1 MPRKPPGTAVDPRNG
16 QRAQVVRVKLERFDP
31 PKHISPESVSIW
43 DDYWEDNVSSVLTI
57 ADRGMLTRWIELVD
71 DRSKLLREAMKE
83 PVTLG
88 STRQKQA
95 HPLFSVAMTMEKAIQ
110 ALEAQLGIGPKN
122 RAALGIAVIAEQKG
136 LNELNSEFDDDDG
149 DDEDP
154 RVNVVRGTAER

>member
-1 MPRKPPGTAVDPRNG
+1 MPRKPPGKAVDPRNG
-16 QRAQVVRVKLERFDP
+16 QRAQVSRTKLERFDP
-31 PKHISPESVSIW
+31 PSNVSEESKSLWNAFW
-43 DDYWEDNVSSVLTI
+43 DDSVSSVLTI
-57 ADRGMLTRWIELVD
+57 ADKGMLSRWIELVD
-71 DRSKLLREAMKE
+71 DRNKLLREAMKE

-154 RVNVVRGTAER
+154 RVTVVRGTTER

>member
-1 MPRKPPGTAVDPRNG
+1 MPRKPPGKAVDPRNG
-16 QRAQVVRVKLERFDP
+16 QRAQISRTKLDKFEP
-31 PKHISPESVSIW
+31 PSGITPESVAIW
-43 DDYWEDNVSSVLTI
+43 DDYWTDNVSSVLTV
-57 ADRGMLTRWIELVD
+57 ADRGLLVRWIELVD
-71 DRSKLLREAMKE
+71 DRNKLLREAMKE

-95 HPLFSVAMTMEKAIQ
+95 NPLFSVSMSMEKAIQ

-136 LNELNSEFDDDDG
+136 LSELNAEFDDDDG

-154 RVNVVRGTAER
+154 RVNVVRGTTER

>member
-1 MPRKPPGTAVDPRNG
+1 MPRKPPGKAIDPRNG
-16 QRAQVVRVKLERFDP
+16 QRAQIARTKLDRFDP
-31 PKHISPESVSIW
+31 PPGVSEESKSIW
-43 DDYWEDNVSSVLTI
+43 EAFWTDSVSSVLTI
-57 ADRGMLTRWIELVD
+57 ADRGVLIRWIELVD
-71 DRSKLLREAMKE
+71 DRNKLLREAMKE

-136 LNELNSEFDDDDG
+136 LNELNAEFEDDDG

-154 RVNVVRGTAER
+154 RMVRGSIER

>member
-1 MPRKPPGTAVDPRNG
+1 MPRKPPGKAIDPRNG
-16 QRAQVVRVKLERFDP
+16 QRAQIARTKLDRFDP
-31 PKHISPESVSIW
+31 PSGVSEESKSIW
-43 DDYWEDNVSSVLTI
+43 EAFWTDSVSSVLTI
-57 ADRGMLTRWIELVD
+57 ADRGVLIRWIELVD
-71 DRSKLLREAMKE
+71 DRNKLLREAMKE

-136 LNELNSEFDDDDG
+136 LNELNAEFEDDDG

-154 RVNVVRGTAER
+154 RMVRGSIER